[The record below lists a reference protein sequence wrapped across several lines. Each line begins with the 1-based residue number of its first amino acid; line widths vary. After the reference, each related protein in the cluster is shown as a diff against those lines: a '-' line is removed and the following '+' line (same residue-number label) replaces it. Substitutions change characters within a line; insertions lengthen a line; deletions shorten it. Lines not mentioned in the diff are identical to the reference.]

1 MNIKQKRSKQ
11 IMDNIRKVLY
21 NEWDPYCVK
30 GDAPNDEY
38 DFCIAPIYRLL
49 TQKPTVEKIADC
61 LATLDA
67 ADVRNKKDQ
76 LIKVAHKLLEIDVS
90 IPQ

>member
-1 MNIKQKRSKQ
+1 
-11 IMDNIRKVLY
+11 MDDIRKVLY

-30 GDAPNDEY
+30 GEAPDDEY

-49 TQKPTVEKIADC
+49 TQNPTVAKIVDC
-61 LATLDA
+61 LAMLDSLDTE
-67 ADVRNKKDQ
+67 DVRNQKDQ

-90 IPQ
+90 ISQ